1 MIDQSTLAYFDS
13 LRRLGELQEEHWEED
28 IVPFDQALEEF
39 AGLRAILPPAPL
51 DEEEW
56 SDTSGFSTLL
66 RTLAL
71 LRV

>member
-13 LRRLGELQEEHWEED
+13 LRRLGELQEEQWEDD
-28 IVPFDQALEEF
+28 ILPFDQALEVL
-39 AGLRAILPPAPL
+39 ASARAFLPPEPF

-56 SDTSGFSTLL
+56 ADTSGFSTLL
-66 RTLAL
+66 KTLAL

>member
-13 LRRLGELQEEHWEED
+13 LRRLGELQEEQWEEYV
-28 IVPFDQALEEF
+28 VPFDQALVEF
-39 AGLRAILPPAPL
+39 AGLREVLPGAPL
-51 DEEEW
+51 SEAEW
-56 SDTSGFSTLL
+56 ADTRGFSTLL